1 MNLKCS
7 LIIISFTAKGKVI
20 DATQEMFALGLCNIL
35 GSFFSS
41 MPTTGSFTRTAINHS
56 SGVRSPL
63 GGIFTGILILLALGF
78 LTGTFYFIPKAT
90 LAAVILAAMFFM
102 IEFELAIE
110 IWKTKRKN
118 LLFVIFQFYVNPQI
132 FSSF

>member
-1 MNLKCS
+1 
-7 LIIISFTAKGKVI
+7 
-20 DATQEMFALGLCNIL
+20 MFALGLCNIF

-63 GGIFTGILILLALGF
+63 GGIFTGGLILLALGF
-78 LTGTFYFIPKAT
+78 LTETFYYIPKAT

-102 IEFELAIE
+102 IEIELAIE
-110 IWKTKRKN
+110 IWKTKSN
-118 LLFVIFQFYVNPQI
+118 
-132 FSSF
+132 